1 MDLCN
6 VVNLYLVHLV
16 TVFEYSNTVINVVYT
31 NIFAAKE
38 RLDDLMLIMMMVM
51 SMGLMMVMKTIG
63 FTMKELQGW

>member
-1 MDLCN
+1 M
-6 VVNLYLVHLV
+6 
-16 TVFEYSNTVINVVYT
+16 FEYTVINVVYT

-63 FTMKELQGW
+63 FTMKGLQGW